1 MAHQLTEEQ
10 IAELE
15 KAFLPFDKDGN
26 GILTKAELG
35 IVMRSLGQNPP
46 EAELQELMNKFDANG
61 NGAIDFHEFLTMM
74 AQKMREAFSVF
85 DKDGNGFISGAELR
99 HVVLANMGK
108 YLTEEEVN
116 EMMRAADIN
125 GDGQV
130 NYEEFVN
137 LMTTI

>member
-10 IAELE
+10 IAEFE
-15 KAFLPFDKDGN
+15 KAFMPFDKDGN

-85 DKDGNGFISGAELR
+85 DKDGNDFISGAELR

>member
-1 MAHQLTEEQ
+1 MTEEQ
-10 IAELE
+10 IAEFE
-15 KAFLPFDKDGN
+15 KAFMPFDKDGN

-46 EAELQELMNKFDANG
+46 EGELQDLMDKFDADG
-61 NGAIDFHEFLTMM
+61 NGAIDFNEFLTMM

>member
-10 IAELE
+10 VAEFE

-85 DKDGNGFISGAELR
+85 DKDGNGFISAAELR
-99 HVVLANMGK
+99 HVMTNLGEK
-108 YLTEEEVN
+108 LTDEEV
-116 EMMRAADIN
+116 RS
-125 GDGQV
+125 
-130 NYEEFVN
+130 
-137 LMTTI
+137 